1 MNCNDYESVIK
12 ITENSTIKET
22 GECIVQSS
30 TCPITEGYKAAT
42 AQYTVWF
49 NGIRIFKA
57 KQNLCNQHKGPM
69 ELAKLFH
76 TIFSLQTNCPV
87 EKVSKKFT
95 VVINQAIVFTYS
107 LKITSCLKPIE
118 LNATATKKYIKMF
131 LGSPLKLKVNIIHEN
146 QVRKLIYDKFLKL
159 NEYFNR
165 DRAVS

>member
-30 TCPITEGYKAAT
+30 TCPITEGYMAAT

-57 KQNLCNQHKGPM
+57 KQNLCNEHKGPM

-76 TIFSLQTNCPV
+76 TLFRLQTHCPV
-87 EKVSKKFT
+87 EKVSMNFN
-95 VVINQAIVFTYS
+95 VVINQVTMSTY
-107 LKITSCLKPIE
+107 LL
-118 LNATATKKYIKMF
+118 
-131 LGSPLKLKVNIIHEN
+131 
-146 QVRKLIYDKFLKL
+146 
-159 NEYFNR
+159 
-165 DRAVS
+165 